1 MNLQMNELDKELVQI
16 ALKEDIGTGD
26 ISASILKSKEVE
38 GKIISREDCVVCGIK
53 YANAVFEE
61 VDKNINVNWLVS
73 DGDEIKSEQEIC
85 HITGPDSSIV
95 TAERIALNFL
105 QTLSGIS
112 TQTKKLVNLIS
123 ESNARILDTRKTIPG
138 LRTASKYAVSC
149 GGGVNHR
156 MGLYDAFLIKENHIE
171 VMPSL
176 CEVIKSA
183 KHKDK
188 EVPIIVEV
196 EEVDQLK
203 ELMLC
208 EKIDRVLCDNFSLL
222 SLKEA
227 VELVNELMPI
237 EASGNITEENI
248 KDIAQTGVDYISIGS
263 ITKNIRAI
271 DLSLRLV

>member
-1 MNLQMNELDKELVQI
+1 MNLQMNELDKELIQI

-61 VDKNINVNWLVS
+61 VDKNINFNWLVS

-85 HITGPDSSIV
+85 HLTGPDSSIV

-171 VMPSL
+171 AMPSL

-227 VELVNELMPI
+227 VELVNGLMPI

>member
-1 MNLQMNELDKELVQI
+1 MNELDKELIQI

-26 ISASILKSKEVE
+26 ISASILNSKEVE
-38 GKIISREDCVVCGIK
+38 GKIISRENCIICGIE
-53 YANAVFEE
+53 YANTVFEE
-61 VDKNINVNWLVS
+61 VDKNINVNWLVT

-85 HITGPDSSIV
+85 HIAGPDSSIV

-171 VMPSL
+171 AMPSL

-196 EEVDQLK
+196 EAVDQLK

-208 EKIDRVLCDNFSLL
+208 EKIDRVLCDNFSHTE
-222 SLKEA
+222 LKES
-227 VELVNELMPI
+227 VELVNGLMPI

-248 KDIAQTGVDYISIGS
+248 KEIALTGVDYISIGS

>member
-1 MNLQMNELDKELVQI
+1 MNLQMNELDKELIQI

-38 GKIISREDCVVCGIK
+38 GKIISRENCVVCGIG

-61 VDKNINVNWLVS
+61 VDKNINFNWLVS
-73 DGDEIKSEQEIC
+73 DGDEIKSEQEVC

-171 VMPSL
+171 AMPSL

-227 VELVNELMPI
+227 VELVNGLMPI

>member
-1 MNLQMNELDKELVQI
+1 MNLQMNELDKELIQI

-85 HITGPDSSIV
+85 HLTGPDSSIV

-171 VMPSL
+171 AMPSL

-227 VELVNELMPI
+227 VGLVNGLMPI

-248 KDIAQTGVDYISIGS
+248 IEIAQTGVDYISIGS

>member
-1 MNLQMNELDKELVQI
+1 
-16 ALKEDIGTGD
+16 
-26 ISASILKSKEVE
+26 
-38 GKIISREDCVVCGIK
+38 
-53 YANAVFEE
+53 
-61 VDKNINVNWLVS
+61 
-73 DGDEIKSEQEIC
+73 
-85 HITGPDSSIV
+85 
-95 TAERIALNFL
+95 
-105 QTLSGIS
+105 
-112 TQTKKLVNLIS
+112 
-123 ESNARILDTRKTIPG
+123 
-138 LRTASKYAVSC
+138 
-149 GGGVNHR
+149 
-156 MGLYDAFLIKENHIE
+156 
-171 VMPSL
+171 MPSL

-196 EEVDQLK
+196 EAVDQLK

-227 VELVNELMPI
+227 VELVNGLMPI

-248 KDIAQTGVDYISIGS
+248 IEIAQTGVDYISIGS

>member
-1 MNLQMNELDKELVQI
+1 MNELDRELIQI

-26 ISASILKSKEVE
+26 ISASILKSKEVA

-53 YANAVFEE
+53 YADAVFEE

-156 MGLYDAFLIKENHIE
+156 MGLYDEFLIKENHIE
-171 VMPSL
+171 ATPSL

-227 VELVNELMPI
+227 VKLVNGLMPI